1 MITVQ
6 ILFSVSFIWLLIL
19 TIMLAIKD
27 DHKDAIKD
35 IKKRLTTLEFTLSLS
50 EKKETFSE
58 KRLKK
63 EEKTKLLINVED
75 AIKRLEKTENAYI
88 GRNLSRLKQNAL
100 ITNSDREYVKLN
112 TYQKFLINNKI
123 IKDYY
128 S

>member
-1 MITVQ
+1 
-6 ILFSVSFIWLLIL
+6 
-19 TIMLAIKD
+19 MLAIKD